1 MSAGALPRPRGG
13 LVLALLALPAL
24 ALAAYVVSGPLRA
37 ALEAPSGGTYDIER
51 MVLLHATLPRLAMAV
66 LCGGALAASG
76 AFLQQALRNPLA
88 SPTTL
93 GVEAGGRLAL
103 AVATLMAPALF
114 GWGRDLVTLAGC
126 GLSTLLV
133 FALVR
138 RRHFAAVSLI
148 LAGLVVGL
156 YAGALSALLTLLNDR
171 YLASLFIWGS
181 GSLSQQSWDPFLSLL
196 LRLALL
202 VPPALLL
209 VRPLALL
216 DLDDANARA
225 RGLDPARL
233 RAMAVFLS
241 VAISAFTVSAVG
253 VIGFVGLVAPLLA
266 RLSGARS
273 FAARLALSTGL
284 GAAILLLTDA
294 ALQAVPGPVGTFLP
308 TGAVTAIVGAP
319 LLLLLLP
326 RLATADRAPIPADGA
341 IRQAAGGPTRPR
353 ARLTAVACGL
363 LAFGLLALF
372 VGPDPETGAW
382 GLLPPA
388 LFSDIL
394 PLRWPR
400 MLGAGAAGAML
411 GTAGLVLQRLTGN
424 EMASPEVLGVSAG
437 AAFAAAMVLFL
448 MPTPA
453 TAAMGAAAVAGSLAV
468 LMAVLAFGRRSGFQP
483 ERVLLAGIALNA
495 LLDAVVGLL
504 SAGGDPRALMLLG
517 WMAGSTGGLTPEAA
531 IAAGVGAA
539 VLVSLAA
546 LAARPLALL
555 PLGAPVSRALGLP
568 LARTRLA
575 LFALAAVLT
584 AAATPIAGPLTFVG
598 LMAPHLARLVGV
610 HRPLPAL
617 GVSALSGAA
626 ILVVADWLGRSLAF
640 PWTLPT
646 GIVAALVGAPCLM
659 LLLAR
664 RRTAAP

>member
-1 MSAGALPRPRGG
+1 MSAAGLPRPRGG
-13 LVLALLALPAL
+13 LVLLMLALPAL
-24 ALAAYVVSGPLRA
+24 AIAAFVVAAPLRIVLA
-37 ALEAPSGGTYDIER
+37 GPAGESYDVAR
-51 MVLLHATLPRLAMAV
+51 MVLVHSTLPRLAMAV

-103 AVATLMAPALF
+103 AAATLAAPALF

-133 FALVR
+133 FTLVR
-138 RRHFAAVSLI
+138 RRHFAAISLI

-171 YLASLFIWGS
+171 YLGSLFIWGA
-181 GSLSQQSWDPFLSLL
+181 GSLSQQSWEPFLALGW
-196 LRLALL
+196 RLALL

-209 VRPLALL
+209 VRPLGLL

-225 RGLDPARL
+225 RGLDPGRL
-233 RAMAVFLS
+233 RALAVCLA
-241 VAISAFTVSAVG
+241 VAISALTVSAVG

-273 FAARLALSTGL
+273 FGARLGLATGL

-294 ALQAVPGPVGTFLP
+294 ALQAVPGPLGTFLP

-326 RLATADRAPIPADGA
+326 RLSTADRAPVPIEGA
-341 IRQAAGGPTRPR
+341 IRPAGRGGSRPTLR
-353 ARLTAVACGL
+353 
-363 LAFGLLALF
+363 LALVLAGSAALATIALL
-372 VGPDPETGAW
+372 VGPDPISGRW
-382 GLLPPA
+382 GILSPT

-400 MLGAGAAGAML
+400 MAGAAAAGAML
-411 GTAGLVLQRLTGN
+411 GTAGLVLQRLTAN

-437 AAFAAAMVLFL
+437 AAFAAALVLFFL
-448 MPTPA
+448 PA
-453 TAAMGAAAVAGSLAV
+453 PGAAAIGAAAFAGSLAV
-468 LMAVLAFGRRSGFQP
+468 IAAVLAFGRRSGFQP

-504 SAGGDPRALMLLG
+504 SASGDPRALVLLG
-517 WMAGSTGGLTPEAA
+517 WMAGSTSGLAPANA
-531 IAAGVGAA
+531 LAAAGGA
-539 VLVSLAA
+539 VLLVGFTAV
-546 LAARPLALL
+546 AARPLAVL
-555 PLGAPVSRALGLP
+555 PLGSSVSRALGIP
-568 LARTRLA
+568 LVRTRLA

-610 HRPLPAL
+610 HRPLAAI

-664 RRTAAP
+664 RRTAAR

>member
-1 MSAGALPRPRGG
+1 MSAAALPRPRG
-13 LVLALLALPAL
+13 AWLLAALGLPAL
-24 ALAAYVVSGPLRA
+24 ALAALVVSGPLA
-37 ALEAPSGGTYDIER
+37 ALWSASEGGYDVGR
-51 MVLLHATLPRLAMAV
+51 MVLLHSTLPRLAMAV

-76 AFLQQALRNPLA
+76 AFMQQALRNPLA

-103 AVATLMAPALF
+103 ALATLAAPALF

-171 YLASLFIWGS
+171 YLASLFIWGA
-181 GSLSQQSWDPFLSLL
+181 GSLSQQSWEPFLSLL
-196 LRLALL
+196 LRLGFL

-209 VRPLALL
+209 VRPLGLL

-225 RGLDPARL
+225 RGLDPGRL
-233 RAMAVFLS
+233 RGLAVALG

-253 VIGFVGLVAPLLA
+253 VIGFIGLVAPLLA
-266 RLSGARS
+266 RLSGARG
-273 FAARLALSTGL
+273 FGARLALSVGL
-284 GAAILLLTDA
+284 GAALLLLTDA
-294 ALQAVPGPVGTFLP
+294 ALQAVPGSSGVFLP
-308 TGAVTAIVGAP
+308 TGAVTAIFGAP

-326 RLATADRAPIPADGA
+326 RLAAADRAPIPAEAGM
-341 IRQAAGGPTRPR
+341 RHKGRSPVRAGG
-353 ARLTAVACGL
+353 RLLLLAVA
-363 LAFGLLALF
+363 LAALALAALL
-372 VGPDPETGAW
+372 VGPDPITERW
-382 GLLPPA
+382 GILSPA
-388 LFSDIL
+388 LFADLL

-411 GTAGLVLQRLTGN
+411 GTAGLLLQRLTGN
-424 EMASPEVLGVSAG
+424 EMASPEVLGVGAG

-448 MPTPA
+448 LPSP
-453 TAAMGAAAVAGSLAV
+453 GSVVLGVAAVVGSLAV
-468 LMAVLAFGRRSGFQP
+468 VAAVLSFGRRSGFQP

-504 SAGGDPRALMLLG
+504 SASGDPRALMLLG
-517 WMAGSTGGLTPEAA
+517 WMAGSTNGITAA
-531 IAAGVGAA
+531 SALAASLAAA
-539 VLVSLAA
+539 VLVGLAA
-546 LAARPLALL
+546 LAARPLAVL
-555 PLGAPVSRALGLP
+555 PLGAPVSRALGVP

-598 LMAPHLARLVGV
+598 LMAPHLARLLGI

-617 GVSALSGAA
+617 AVSALSGFAL
-626 ILVVADWLGRSLAF
+626 LVLADWLGRTVAF

-646 GIVAALVGAPCLM
+646 GIVAALLGAPCLM

-664 RRTAAP
+664 RRHA

>member
-1 MSAGALPRPRGG
+1 MSAVALPRPKGG
-13 LVLALLALPAL
+13 LLLAALGLPAL
-24 ALAAYVVSGPLRA
+24 LLAAFVVAAPLTALLDAPA
-37 ALEAPSGGTYDIER
+37 AAGYDASR
-51 MVLLHATLPRLAMAV
+51 MVLLHSTLPRLAMAV
-66 LCGGALAASG
+66 LCGGALAAAG

-103 AVATLMAPALF
+103 SLATLAAPGLL
-114 GWGRDLVTLAGC
+114 GWGRDLVTFAGC
-126 GLSTLLV
+126 GLAALLV

-138 RRHFAAVSLI
+138 KRHFAAVSLI

-171 YLASLFIWGS
+171 YLASLFIWGA
-181 GSLSQQSWDPFLSLL
+181 GSLSQQSWEPFLALAG
-196 LRLALL
+196 RLA
-202 VPPALLL
+202 VIAPAALLL
-209 VRPLALL
+209 VRPLGLL

-225 RGLDPARL
+225 RGLDPGRL
-233 RAMAVFLS
+233 RALAVLLA
-241 VAISAFTVSAVG
+241 VVISAFTVSAVG
-253 VIGFVGLVAPLLA
+253 VIGFIGLVAPLLA

-273 FAARLALSTGL
+273 FAGRLALSVGL
-284 GAAILLLTDA
+284 GAAMLLLTDA
-294 ALQAVPGPVGTFLP
+294 ALQAVPAPSGAFLP

-326 RLATADRAPIPADGA
+326 RLAAADRAPVPAEPGA
-341 IRQAAGGPTRPR
+341 AAGGPVSGRR
-353 ARLTAVACGL
+353 AMLALLLGLGL
-363 LAFGLLALF
+363 LGAALLL
-372 VGPDPETGAW
+372 GPDPASGRW
-382 GLLPPA
+382 GLLSPA
-388 LFSDIL
+388 LFADIL

-400 MLGAGAAGAML
+400 ILGAGAAGAML
-411 GTAGLVLQRLTGN
+411 GAAGLILQRLTGN

-437 AAFAAAMVLFL
+437 AAFAAAIALFALAAPGPAVLG
-448 MPTPA
+448 T
-453 TAAMGAAAVAGSLAV
+453 AAVAGSLVVIA
-468 LMAVLAFGRRSGFQP
+468 AVLAFGRRSGFQP

-504 SAGGDPRALMLLG
+504 SASGDPRALMLFA
-517 WMAGSTGGLTPEAA
+517 WMAGSTSGMTPGGA
-531 IAAGVGAA
+531 VGASA
-539 VLVSLAA
+539 VAAALVALAA
-546 LAARPLALL
+546 LAARPLAIL
-555 PLGAPVSRALGLP
+555 PLGSPVSRALGVP

-575 LFALAAVLT
+575 LFGLAALLT

-598 LMAPHLARLVGV
+598 LMAPHLARLLGF

-617 GVSALSGAA
+617 LVSALAGGAL
-626 ILVVADWLGRSLAF
+626 LVLADWLGRTLAF

-664 RRTAAP
+664 RRHAR

>member
-1 MSAGALPRPRGG
+1 MSATALPRPRGG
-13 LVLALLALPAL
+13 LLLLALGLPAL
-24 ALAAYVVSGPLRA
+24 ALAAFVVSGPLA
-37 ALEAPSGGTYDIER
+37 ALVRMPAAEGYDVGR
-51 MVLLHATLPRLAMAV
+51 MVLLYATLPRFAMAV
-66 LCGGALAASG
+66 LCGAALAASG
-76 AFLQQALRNPLA
+76 AFMQQALRNPLA

-103 AVATLMAPALF
+103 ALATLVAPGLF

-126 GLSTLLV
+126 GAAALLV

-181 GSLSQQSWDPFLSLL
+181 GSLSQQGWDPFWALSA
-196 LRLALL
+196 RLALL

-209 VRPLALL
+209 IRPLGLL
-216 DLDDANARA
+216 DLDDASARA

-233 RAMAVFLS
+233 RGLAVLLA

-273 FAARLALSTGL
+273 FGGRLALSVGL

-294 ALQAVPGPVGTFLP
+294 ALQAVPTPSGTFLP
-308 TGAVTAIVGAP
+308 TGAVTAIIGAP

-326 RLATADRAPIPADGA
+326 RLAAADRAPIPAEPA
-341 IRQAAGGPTRPR
+341 VRQKLGPPRPGR
-353 ARLTAVACGL
+353 RIL
-363 LAFGLLALF
+363 LALLLLAGLAAVALF
-372 VGPDPETGAW
+372 VGPDPVTGRW
-382 GLLPPA
+382 GLLSPA
-388 LFSDIL
+388 LFSEIL

-400 MLGAGAAGAML
+400 MVGAGAAGAML
-411 GTAGLVLQRLTGN
+411 GTAGLLLQRLTGN
-424 EMASPEVLGVSAG
+424 EMASPEVLGVGAG
-437 AAFAAAMVLFL
+437 AAFAAAVVLFL
-448 MPTPA
+448 LAAPGP
-453 TAAMGAAAVAGSLAV
+453 AAMGTAAVAGSLGVMA
-468 LMAVLAFGRRSGFQP
+468 AVLAFGRRSGFQP

-504 SAGGDPRALMLLG
+504 SASGDPRALMLFG
-517 WMAGSTGGLTPEAA
+517 WMAGSTSGMTPAA
-531 IAAGVGAA
+531 ALGAGATAATL
-539 VLVSLAA
+539 VLLAA
-546 LAARPLALL
+546 LAARPLAIL
-555 PLGAPVSRALGLP
+555 PLGTPVSRALGVP
-568 LARTRLA
+568 LGRTRLA
-575 LFALAAVLT
+575 LFALAALLT

-598 LMAPHLARLVGV
+598 LMAPHLARLLGV
-610 HRPLPAL
+610 RLPIPAL
-617 GVSALSGAA
+617 AVSALSGGTLL
-626 ILVVADWLGRSLAF
+626 ILADWLGRTLAF

-664 RRTAAP
+664 GTHAR